1 MVNKAARTRLFSF
14 IRALKNM
21 DVQNVPESLSERFGA
36 VVVYAMALEDAGIMS
51 PVVYNRIMTVATNV
65 YSKKNREFYNQ
76 IVLHI

>member
-21 DVQNVPESLSERFGA
+21 DVPESLSERFSA
-36 VVVYAMALEDAGIMS
+36 VVVYVMALEDAGIMS

-76 IVLHI
+76 IVLQI